1 MNIGVIVPCY
11 NEEAVLDETAA
22 RLTALLDQ
30 LIKKGK
36 ISKMSKIWFIDD
48 GSNDR
53 TWHIIERLS
62 ASNGYISGIK
72 LSRNVGHQN
81 ALLAGLS
88 TVDGDALASVDADL
102 QDDIVCIEKMI
113 DEWRGGAEIVYGVR
127 KKRNTDTVFK
137 RLTAL
142 TFYKLMRWMGV
153 EVVFNHAD
161 FRLMSRRA
169 IECLKE
175 FREINLFIRGI
186 VPLIGFKSSVVYY
199 ERNERFAGESKYPLK
214 KMLAFALD
222 GITSFSVVPL
232 RMITFIGFMVFT
244 VSTLMSGWVIIIK
257 WFGERAVPGWA
268 STVLPMYFI
277 GGIQILCIGIIG
289 EYLGKIYTEVKDR
302 PRYIIE
308 KII

>member
-11 NEEAVLDETAA
+11 NEEAVLGETAA

-30 LIKKGK
+30 LIKKEK

-88 TVDGDALASVDADL
+88 TVDGDAIASVDADL

-127 KKRNTDTVFK
+127 KKRSTDTVFK

-142 TFYKLMRWMGV
+142 TFYQLMRWMGV
-153 EVVFNHAD
+153 EIVFNHAD

-199 ERNERFAGESKYPLK
+199 ERNKRFAGESKYPLK

-232 RMITFIGFMVFT
+232 RMITFIGFIVFT

-289 EYLGKIYTEVKDR
+289 EYLGKIYTEVKNR

>member
-88 TVDGDALASVDADL
+88 TVDGDAIASVDADL
-102 QDDIVCIEKMI
+102 QDNIVCIEKMI
-113 DEWRGGAEIVYGVR
+113 D
-127 KKRNTDTVFK
+127 KK
-137 RLTAL
+137 
-142 TFYKLMRWMGV
+142 
-153 EVVFNHAD
+153 
-161 FRLMSRRA
+161 
-169 IECLKE
+169 
-175 FREINLFIRGI
+175 
-186 VPLIGFKSSVVYY
+186 
-199 ERNERFAGESKYPLK
+199 
-214 KMLAFALD
+214 
-222 GITSFSVVPL
+222 
-232 RMITFIGFMVFT
+232 
-244 VSTLMSGWVIIIK
+244 
-257 WFGERAVPGWA
+257 
-268 STVLPMYFI
+268 
-277 GGIQILCIGIIG
+277 
-289 EYLGKIYTEVKDR
+289 EY
-302 PRYIIE
+302 
-308 KII
+308 

>member
-11 NEEAVLDETAA
+11 NEEAVLGETAA
-22 RLTALLDQ
+22 RLTALLNQ
-30 LIKKGK
+30 LIKKEK

-88 TVDGDALASVDADL
+88 TVDGDAIASVDADL

-127 KKRNTDTVFK
+127 KKRSTDTVFK

-142 TFYKLMRWMGV
+142 TFYQLMRWMGV
-153 EVVFNHAD
+153 EIVFNHAD

-199 ERNERFAGESKYPLK
+199 ERNKRFAGESKYPLK
-214 KMLAFALD
+214 KMLAFAFD

-232 RMITFIGFMVFT
+232 RMITFIGFLLFT

-289 EYLGKIYTEVKDR
+289 EYLGKIYTEVKNR

>member
-11 NEEAVLDETAA
+11 NEEAVLGETAA
-22 RLTALLDQ
+22 RLTALLNQ
-30 LIKKGK
+30 LIKKEK

-88 TVDGDALASVDADL
+88 TVDGDAIASVDADL

-127 KKRNTDTVFK
+127 KKRSTDTVFK

-142 TFYKLMRWMGV
+142 TFYQLMRWMGV
-153 EVVFNHAD
+153 EIVFNHAD

-199 ERNERFAGESKYPLK
+199 KRNKRFAGESKYPLK
-214 KMLAFALD
+214 KMLEFAFD

-232 RMITFIGFMVFT
+232 RMITFIGFLLFT

-289 EYLGKIYTEVKDR
+289 EYLGKIYTEVKNR

>member
-11 NEEAVLDETAA
+11 NEEAVLGETAA

-30 LIKKGK
+30 LIKKEK

-88 TVDGDALASVDADL
+88 TVDGDAIASVDADL

-127 KKRNTDTVFK
+127 KKRSTDTVFK

-142 TFYKLMRWMGV
+142 TFYQLMRWMGV
-153 EVVFNHAD
+153 EIVFNHAD

-199 ERNERFAGESKYPLK
+199 KRNKRFAGESKYPLK
-214 KMLAFALD
+214 KMLEFAFD

-232 RMITFIGFMVFT
+232 RMITFIGFLLFT

-289 EYLGKIYTEVKDR
+289 EYLGKIYTEVKNR